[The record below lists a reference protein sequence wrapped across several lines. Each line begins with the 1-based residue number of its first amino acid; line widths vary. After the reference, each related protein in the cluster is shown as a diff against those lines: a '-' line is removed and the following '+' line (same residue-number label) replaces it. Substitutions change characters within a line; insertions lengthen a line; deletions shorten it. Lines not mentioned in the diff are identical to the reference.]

1 MPIGLGSGLIGAGTS
16 SQGTIYDQKPLQ
28 KSRVLQCTT
37 CTTNHTINNTNSNSS
52 ESSSS
57 DIRNAAFVVPTKQS
71 YEKRSIK
78 NINQQGKYLSEGA
91 AREWSTVVIVIVIFM
106 T

>member
-52 ESSSS
+52 EGSSSA
-57 DIRNAAFVVPTKQS
+57 IRNAAFVVPTSQS

-78 NINQQGKYLSEGA
+78 NINQKGKKKRHANGA
-91 AREWSTVVIVIVIFM
+91 L
-106 T
+106 